1 MTFIFNLLI
10 IFYTNYWCV
19 ELFEECWV
27 SVLRQMEFCRAVALP
42 FKGPYSHQRAESRLR
57 WAAAFTVKSGGGG
70 SAKQIRKIRRWCF
83 CAWGCVWVCWVC
95 VCVSLPSSIQSDPDS
110 IQGEDRRRSRRQDAG
125 IAVTFLN
132 KYCHP
137 FEGVTINKRYQEC
150 CTAQIF
156 LGWKL
161 LLYYTKRDTF
171 MKRKKKIKNK
181 ERISN

>member
-1 MTFIFNLLI
+1 MDLPSRSEKLGAG
-10 IFYTNYWCV
+10 
-19 ELFEECWV
+19 V
-27 SVLRQMEFCRAVALP
+27 SAR
-42 FKGPYSHQRAESRLR
+42 
-57 WAAAFTVKSGGGG
+57 GGV
-70 SAKQIRKIRRWCF
+70 C
-83 CAWGCVWVCWVC
+83 GCVGC

-156 LGWKL
+156 LG
-161 LLYYTKRDTF
+161 
-171 MKRKKKIKNK
+171 
-181 ERISN
+181 